1 MVCVCE
7 VVAADGLGG
16 TGEGCRGVIMHQWC
30 GWVQVVAMGPLMCS
44 SGQGGG
50 CEVVASGSSGVE
62 FLVVWLW
69 WLEASHVSH

>member
-1 MVCVCE
+1 
-7 VVAADGLGG
+7 
-16 TGEGCRGVIMHQWC
+16 
-30 GWVQVVAMGPLMCS
+30 MGPLMCS

-69 WLEASHVSH
+69 LEASHASHLIIVLHACSMAAQVVIVVVLFS